1 MAEEALRG
9 LLGYQVRQ
17 NLYPGENQY
26 FQSNPHVAGMASES
40 GHIILNPHSPP
51 GVNHG
56 AVARNE
62 ALRLLMR
69 DQGIVPSFDLTDQQR
84 SAFQGTSYG
93 SNDDAL
99 KQTIAG
105 RIYSGDPSAQA
116 TQQQR
121 NWLEVLMG
129 GAER

>member
-1 MAEEALRG
+1 M
-9 LLGYQVRQ
+9 LGYQIRPQ
-17 NLYPGENQY
+17 LYQGEENY
-26 FQSNPHVAGMASES
+26 FRSNPNVAGMASES
-40 GHIILNPHSPP
+40 GHVILNPHSPP
-51 GVNHG
+51 GVNHE

-62 ALRLLMR
+62 ALRLYMR
-69 DQGIVPSFDLTDQQR
+69 DRNITPSFGVTDAQR
-84 SAFQGTSYG
+84 SAFSETAYG

-99 KQTIAG
+99 KQTLAA

-116 TQQQR
+116 TEQQR